1 MSDKI
6 WRVGIIG
13 AGSVVQWSHYPNF
26 ARAIENTEVAAI
38 CDVQKERVEQFA
50 RQHSIPQAYTDY
62 KAMLDKE
69 DLDIVVVAVPN
80 VFHKPMSLAALK
92 SGAHVLCE
100 KPVALTLADA
110 QEMFA
115 VAAEKQRVLTVGTHY
130 RWSSAMRASRKAVDE
145 GFFGQI
151 YHIRSV
157 YTRRAGIPGFGS
169 WFTRQAL
176 AGGGCGLD
184 IGVHALDKALY
195 LMDYPEPATVSGV
208 TSGHLG
214 AQGVG
219 LGGWGIDRQATAQGG
234 QFDVEDLAYGLVR
247 FKNGSS
253 LILQSTWAMHLPDQ
267 QLLEVYGTE
276 GGAIVHQDK
285 LDLYADRHGA
295 PVSIDVAIAP
305 RTLRAKP
312 VNSALEQTK
321 DLIRHLEGDADADVV
336 SGTQAMVG
344 IAILEG
350 LYQSAAQGQE
360 VSL

>member
-169 WFTRQAL
+169 WFTRQEL

-214 AQGVG
+214 AQGIG

-321 DLIRHLEGDADADVV
+321 DLLRHLEGDADADVV

-360 VSL
+360 VAL